1 MYGLVF
7 QLSLR
12 NKTGDKIIMS
22 VLRIEIQTSVTEVNC
37 MIYFVFVEARQ
48 LPLSFI
54 FGPRYLST

>member
-1 MYGLVF
+1 MYHLVF

-12 NKTGDKIIMS
+12 NKIIMS
-22 VLRIEIQTSVTEVNC
+22 VLWIEIQTSFTEVNC

-48 LPLSFI
+48 LPLSFL